1 MLKTTAGL
9 IVTTTT
15 LTLTVGLMLSAEAP
29 ATDRTAR
36 KSPDAGLCR
45 RVPQLA
51 ALPPEQQMHRPR
63 PPVAVTPPGSGSEPG
78 DDALV
83 EVDAAPVAVAPLPSM
98 APPAPPA
105 ATSKADWESDSIAVS
120 GSRMPATAREASTR
134 TRMDP
139 SAAGPRIGIKPGRPQ
154 SGTLTA
160 GEHDDLLNPQ
170 LYADYVRA
178 SDLGQRIRDIPVL
191 DTGRVLTIQVT
202 DAAGRPVPFADVTL
216 TCADG
221 NTLSLESAADGRA
234 VFFPQLDRLG
244 SQVELDVRR
253 ATQTLAAQRTIM
265 LAGSGAQQV
274 QVRASRAA
282 KGVRQFDLMVVLDTT
297 GSMGDELDYLNE
309 ELQAIVQRISQAHRG
324 LDIRVGL
331 MLYRDRGDDYVTRT
345 YPFTRDLS
353 QLQEAIAQQSASGG
367 GDYEEAVQEALH
379 RAVTQDWRSGAVKS
393 LLWVA
398 DAPPHDADVAHA
410 WKAIETA
417 RAKRIHIVPVA
428 ASGVGE
434 VAEYLMRAS
443 AALTQSRYLFLTDDS
458 GVGNPHAPPA
468 VDCYLVTRLDML
480 VQRVLE
486 SQISGRRIEP
496 ASADVIRQ
504 VGHYD
509 HGRCLAPRRE

>member
-1 MLKTTAGL
+1 MQKTTTGL
-9 IVTTTT
+9 LVTTTT
-15 LTLTVGLMLSAEAP
+15 LTLVVGSMLSAQAP
-29 ATDRTAR
+29 ATDRATR
-36 KSPDAGLCR
+36 KSPDAALCR
-45 RVPQLA
+45 RAPQLA
-51 ALPPEQQMHRPR
+51 ALPPEEQVRRQQ
-63 PPVAVTPPGSGSEPG
+63 PPVAGAPPGSVE
-78 DDALV
+78 DALA
-83 EVDAAPVAVAPLPSM
+83 EVVAAPVAVAPLPTM
-98 APPAPPA
+98 ASSAPPA
-105 ATSKADWESDSIAVS
+105 ATPKAASKLDSISVS
-120 GSRMPATAREASTR
+120 GSGMPATAREASEHA
-134 TRMDP
+134 RMDGS
-139 SAAGPRIGIKPGRPQ
+139 SAGAGPRIGIEEGRLQ

-178 SDLGQRIRDIPVL
+178 SDLGQRIRDFPVV
-191 DTGRVLTIQVT
+191 DTGRVLTVQVT

-221 NTLSLESAADGRA
+221 NTLSLASAADGRV

-244 SQVELDVRR
+244 SMVRLDVRHASKR
-253 ATQTLAAQRTIM
+253 LAPQRTLT

-274 QVRASRAA
+274 QVRSSRAA
-282 KGVRQFDLMVVLDTT
+282 PDVRQFDLMVVLDTT

-309 ELQAIVQRISQAHRG
+309 ELQAIVQRIGQAHRG
-324 LDIRVGL
+324 LDIRIGL
-331 MLYRDRGDDYVTRT
+331 MLYRDQGDAYVTRT
-345 YPFTRDLS
+345 YPFTGDLA
-353 QLQEAIAQQSASGG
+353 QLQAAIAQQSADGG

-379 RAVTQDWRSGAVKS
+379 RAVATDWRNGAVKS

-398 DAPPHDADVAHA
+398 DAPPHDADIAHA
-410 WKAIETA
+410 WQAVETA

-428 ASGVGE
+428 ASGVGD

-468 VDCYLVTRLDML
+468 VDCYLVTRLDTL

-496 ASADVIRQ
+496 SIADVIRQ
-504 VGHYD
+504 VGQYD
-509 HGRCLAPRRE
+509 HGRCLTPRQE